1 MCIAAATHIRLLP
14 PVMCVCVW
22 VFVGV
27 CVGVCICACPMQHMV
42 APHARSSLWL
52 LLLLGAAHGCS
63 SCMLGANTITED
75 PMQLGM
81 PMIPSTWY
89 QSICYQY
96 PHFLKKTHHYATPPQ
111 ANPEHAHYK
120 HLKYMANP
128 LQYKSIWQS
137 RRSVSQSHHD
147 TDQQSC

>member
-1 MCIAAATHIRLLP
+1 MHKTISILVILCILLL
-14 PVMCVCVW
+14 VYL
-22 VFVGV
+22 
-27 CVGVCICACPMQHMV
+27 ACLSELACQV
-42 APHARSSLWL
+42 WL
-52 LLLLGAAHGCS
+52 LLLMHVSCMLGAAHGCS
-63 SCMLGANTITED
+63 SCMLGANTITGD

-89 QSICYQY
+89 QSIWYQY
-96 PHFLKKTHHYATPPQ
+96 PHFLKKTHHYATPPKPIQ
-111 ANPEHAHYK
+111 NMPTK

-137 RRSVSQSHHD
+137 RCSVSQSHHD